1 MRKFQDFL
9 KENNLETGKLTY
21 QEFLDGIVDSCVN
34 DFEMTK
40 EQALE
45 FTVLYRDLFKASW
58 EKEFTTREAIASTK
72 RPGIM
77 IEEDVVEESY
87 VLDIDNVYE
96 AYIESIEN
104 ETNAE
109 NIKPYVDDYFNR
121 FNKSY
126 SDKRIFERTKNNYK
140 RLKKLADK
148 RIFEME
154 YIKDDM
160 TIEVDVLER
169 NDELIDSVIDAFS
182 FVYKKIKDRY
192 LRPIKIT
199 GKTLYKDVELEIV
212 LSNKDTVKI
221 TYDDRED
228 TDELKVHING
238 KLVYHLDYIDIGGI
252 LIVNKAAELY
262 NKYLVRQNFKI
273 NKKTNPFD

>member
-109 NIKPYVDDYFNR
+109 NIKSYVDDYFNR